1 MSPIK
6 NAKLLILFE
15 FLVEFRLY
23 AVILVI
29 YFASVTGS
37 YALAMSVLSITMIA
51 AALFEVPTGI
61 FSDLIG
67 RKYTVTLGAIA
78 SMLFVF
84 FYALGGSFWILAIG
98 AIFEG
103 LSRALWSGNNDA
115 LLYDSLPH
123 EQREE
128 LFNKFS
134 GRSQSAGQAALAIC
148 AVLGGIIAIFSMSLV
163 MWLTLIP
170 QILAFIVTLFLVE
183 PKLHSNKETN
193 IYAHLFSSFNQF
205 RHNYKLRL
213 VSFASII
220 DFAFGETGFQ
230 FKPVFVNSLW
240 PIWAVGLAQTFSF
253 IGGSISFYFSGSVI
267 KRFGEIRSLVYE
279 NIISRII
286 GVIALVFP
294 TVLSPALLSV
304 TSLMFGVTQVA
315 KNSLMQKEFTNE
327 QRATLG
333 SINSLLASIS
343 FAIVSFIL
351 GFTADQIGPVKA
363 LLLINLVLFFPLYL
377 YWKIFTHNKQP

>member
-1 MSPIK
+1 
-6 NAKLLILFE
+6 
-15 FLVEFRLY
+15 
-23 AVILVI
+23 
-29 YFASVTGS
+29 
-37 YALAMSVLSITMIA
+37 
-51 AALFEVPTGI
+51 
-61 FSDLIG
+61 
-67 RKYTVTLGAIA
+67 
-78 SMLFVF
+78 
-84 FYALGGSFWILAIG
+84 
-98 AIFEG
+98 
-103 LSRALWSGNNDA
+103 
-115 LLYDSLPH
+115 
-123 EQREE
+123 
-128 LFNKFS
+128 
-134 GRSQSAGQAALAIC
+134 
-148 AVLGGIIAIFSMSLV
+148 

>member
-1 MSPIK
+1 
-6 NAKLLILFE
+6 
-15 FLVEFRLY
+15 
-23 AVILVI
+23 
-29 YFASVTGS
+29 
-37 YALAMSVLSITMIA
+37 
-51 AALFEVPTGI
+51 
-61 FSDLIG
+61 
-67 RKYTVTLGAIA
+67 
-78 SMLFVF
+78 
-84 FYALGGSFWILAIG
+84 
-98 AIFEG
+98 
-103 LSRALWSGNNDA
+103 
-115 LLYDSLPH
+115 
-123 EQREE
+123 
-128 LFNKFS
+128 
-134 GRSQSAGQAALAIC
+134 
-148 AVLGGIIAIFSMSLV
+148 
-163 MWLTLIP
+163 
-170 QILAFIVTLFLVE
+170 
-183 PKLHSNKETN
+183 
-193 IYAHLFSSFNQF
+193 
-205 RHNYKLRL
+205 
-213 VSFASII
+213 
-220 DFAFGETGFQ
+220 
-230 FKPVFVNSLW
+230 
-240 PIWAVGLAQTFSF
+240 LAQTFSF